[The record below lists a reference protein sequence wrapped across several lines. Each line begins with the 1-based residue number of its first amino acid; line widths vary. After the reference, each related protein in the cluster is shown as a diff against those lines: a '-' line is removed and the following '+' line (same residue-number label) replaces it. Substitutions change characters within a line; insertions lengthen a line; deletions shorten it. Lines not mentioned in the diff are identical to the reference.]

1 MMEHMLR
8 PLVGKER
15 SQWRT
20 QKSNDFDLFVPFCHR
35 SLLGRLV
42 SRPKAS
48 IKVQHLFLYDQR
60 SHCCYALHRVRVFFL
75 SFLHFSA
82 MRFASLYRRE
92 RPDRWGL
99 LKGGV
104 RKQAQARE
112 RIVPRANYYTIL
124 IKNCEIISERRTN
137 DDLILKE

>member
-20 QKSNDFDLFVPFCHR
+20 QKSNDFDLFCHR

-42 SRPKAS
+42 SHPKAS
-48 IKVQHLFLYDQR
+48 RKVQHIFLYDQR
-60 SHCCYALHRVRVFFL
+60 SHCCYALHRVRVFLL

-92 RPDRWGL
+92 RPLGL
-99 LKGGV
+99 I
-104 RKQAQARE
+104 E
-112 RIVPRANYYTIL
+112 RGSDKASA
-124 IKNCEIISERRTN
+124 SERKDSPSRE
-137 DDLILKE
+137 LLYK